1 MRAVTTFVG
10 LSVGWLLLAMTGAA
24 VWLHYTASRGT
35 AAIYATAAVPLA
47 LVSGAMAV
55 IVFLGM
61 QRWIALSL
69 SVMALAGVVVTQFPL
84 WVSQNPPAGQRFTV
98 VSANLQLGLADVD
111 DLSAIASDADLV
123 SLQEV
128 TPEVLERILRSGL
141 ADRFPYRYARPAPL
155 SVGAM
160 ILSRAELR
168 DTERITGTAH
178 LAARTQLAG
187 ASEVAVLAVHPAA
200 PMSGHAAEWSA
211 DLAAVGGYLD
221 NLATGPVI
229 VAGDFNATLD
239 HAQFRALLRND
250 VVDAATDS
258 GSGYQLT
265 YPTDKLGGIPLV
277 GIDHI
282 LIRGFGAVQVTTRD
296 LRGSDHRAL
305 IATLVAQ

>member
-1 MRAVTTFVG
+1 MTTVIG
-10 LSVGWLLLAMTGAA
+10 LSMGWLLLAMTGAA
-24 VWLHYTASRGT
+24 IWLHYTASRGT
-35 AAIYATAAVPLA
+35 SAIYATAVVPLA
-47 LVSGAMAV
+47 LVSGAVTV
-55 IVFLGM
+55 IVFLSM

-69 SVMALAGVVVTQFPL
+69 SVVVLAGVVFTQFPL

-128 TPEVLERILRSGL
+128 TPEVYARIMRSGL
-141 ADRFPYRYARPAPL
+141 ADRFPHRYARPAPL
-155 SVGAM
+155 SVGTM

-168 DTERITGTAH
+168 DEERIPGTAH
-178 LAARTQLAG
+178 LAARTQLPG
-187 ASEVAVLAVHPAA
+187 ASEVAVLAVHSAA
-200 PMSGHAAEWSA
+200 PMSGYAAEWSA
-211 DLAAVGGYLD
+211 DLTAVGGHLD
-221 NLATGPVI
+221 SITTGPVI
-229 VAGDFNATLD
+229 VAGDFNATFD

-250 VVDAATDS
+250 VVDAGAES

-265 YPTDKLGGIPLV
+265 YPTDKLGGIPLA

-282 LIRGFGAVQVTTRD
+282 LIRGFGAVQVTSRN

-305 IATLVAQ
+305 VATLVAR